1 VLDAGKVALVARIEP
16 RGMGVRRNRD
26 HKIHHARA
34 RLTAR
39 SRDRGR
45 ELPVAGGHRI
55 VDRKRREPA
64 LKVRQSAESFSA
76 DYRVGGNEDAE
87 MQFGEGRRR

>member
-1 VLDAGKVALVARIEP
+1 
-16 RGMGVRRNRD
+16 
-26 HKIHHARA
+26 
-34 RLTAR
+34 
-39 SRDRGR
+39 
-45 ELPVAGGHRI
+45 LPVAGGHRI